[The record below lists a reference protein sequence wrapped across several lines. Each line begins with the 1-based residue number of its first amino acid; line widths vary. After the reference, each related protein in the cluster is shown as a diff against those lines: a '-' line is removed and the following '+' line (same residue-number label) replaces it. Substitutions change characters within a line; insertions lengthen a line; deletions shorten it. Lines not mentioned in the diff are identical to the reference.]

1 MRAGAPGTARRALL
15 RGRDR
20 RRGAKCRDGGGAD
33 TKPVQESTCQSLSL
47 PDGCQLP
54 LHKGSQ
60 GVRDGRAA
68 RLDIFAK
75 CDILFLFI
83 LPGAA
88 GPRKERRS
96 MKYAFDNANLL
107 DGTKDMRVQPGLC
120 VLTDGETIT
129 DIVPALSTAP
139 AGYTRIDL
147 RGRYLLPGLI
157 NMHVHLAKQRQDPEK
172 AARQR
177 KARAPHPRKPRRARP
192 GHRPAEGER
201 NARLDAGL
209 DPLLA

>member
-1 MRAGAPGTARRALL
+1 M
-15 RGRDR
+15 
-20 RRGAKCRDGGGAD
+20 
-33 TKPVQESTCQSLSL
+33 
-47 PDGCQLP
+47 
-54 LHKGSQ
+54 
-60 GVRDGRAA
+60 RDGRAA

-88 GPRKERRS
+88 GPR
-96 MKYAFDNANLL
+96 KYAFDNANLL

-129 DIVPALSTAP
+129 DIVPAGTAP

-157 NMHVHLAKQRQDPEK
+157 NMHVHLAGSGKIQKKQRDNEK
-172 AARQR
+172 LVRRILGNPVARGR
-177 KARAPHPRKPRRARP
+177 VIDRPKAK
-192 GHRPAEGER
+192 R

>member
-1 MRAGAPGTARRALL
+1 M
-15 RGRDR
+15 
-20 RRGAKCRDGGGAD
+20 
-33 TKPVQESTCQSLSL
+33 
-47 PDGCQLP
+47 
-54 LHKGSQ
+54 
-60 GVRDGRAA
+60 RDGRAA

-107 DGTKDMRVQPGLC
+107 DGTKDMCVQPGLC

-129 DIVPALSTAP
+129 DIVPAGTAP

-157 NMHVHLAKQRQDPEK
+157 NMHVHLAGSGKIQKKQRDNEK
-172 AARQR
+172 LVRRILGNPVARGR
-177 KARAPHPRKPRRARP
+177 VIDRPKAK
-192 GHRPAEGER
+192 R

>member
-1 MRAGAPGTARRALL
+1 MW
-15 RGRDR
+15 
-20 RRGAKCRDGGGAD
+20 
-33 TKPVQESTCQSLSL
+33 
-47 PDGCQLP
+47 
-54 LHKGSQ
+54 
-60 GVRDGRAA
+60 DGRAA

-88 GPRKERRS
+88 GPRKERCS

-107 DGTKDMRVQPGLC
+107 DGTKDMCVQPGLC

-129 DIVPALSTAP
+129 DIVPAGTAP

-157 NMHVHLAKQRQDPEK
+157 NMHVHLAGSGKIQKKQRDNEK
-172 AARQR
+172 LVRRILGNPVARGR
-177 KARAPHPRKPRRARP
+177 VIDRPKAK
-192 GHRPAEGER
+192 R